1 MNAFAQDHDFIC
13 AELIVTMF
21 VLCGD
26 SNYLWR
32 RQSYHLV
39 IDVDVACNNAN
50 TLAIIFK
57 ILGRYLVQLSTLE
70 LVETT

>member
-1 MNAFAQDHDFIC
+1 LSRC
-13 AELIVTMF
+13 
-21 VLCGD
+21 LCYVEIAIIYAG